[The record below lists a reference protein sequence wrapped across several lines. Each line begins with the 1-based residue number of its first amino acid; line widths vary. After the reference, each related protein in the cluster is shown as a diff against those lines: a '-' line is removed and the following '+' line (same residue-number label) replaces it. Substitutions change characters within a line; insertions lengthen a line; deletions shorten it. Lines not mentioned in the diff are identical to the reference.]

1 MRISLVTCFNA
12 DWFFGRIPSP
22 YIPLNLLCLGA
33 ILRQHGHE
41 VTIVDQTL
49 ALTLGKASDGP
60 QFHQQVAK
68 LILRDE
74 PDLIGFTTM
83 CNSYPQTLT
92 LARHCREHN
101 PEPKIVL
108 GGPQATA
115 VDEATLRVFPWVDA
129 IVRGEADHTFP
140 ALVNHWA
147 TGQPLNESLLGI
159 TYRAPGGQIVVN
171 PGPPLLQDMDAL
183 PYPAYDLYPV
193 EHLNV
198 SLIPIE
204 AGRGCPFE
212 CTFCSTNLFFSRR
225 YRIKSPERL
234 IAEMVFLQETYGY
247 SKFDLVHDMITVD
260 ARWVHKF
267 SRALIDGGHKFNWG
281 CSARVDCVDE
291 TLLAEMAEA
300 GCIGV
305 FFGIET
311 GSQRLQ
317 PIVKKKLHVSK
328 VMPTM
333 LACLENNMAPTA
345 SFITGFPDETVDD
358 AADSMNMA
366 LDVIHLAKETRGQ
379 MHLLA
384 PLVGSPL
391 YAKHKD
397 ELVFDGHSSDISLFL
412 LTEEETQVVQD
423 HPDVFPNFYY
433 IPTPHMDRSFP
444 KVVSATVYGSP
455 NLMIALRHAGINLKD
470 MLLKWVD
477 WQYEHVNQED
487 ITQDYFLY
495 RFGLDFSHFL
505 RTEVLPHYPQAPHL
519 HDMVAYFEAK
529 YALYRGHTHDL
540 TLYYLFTYDVLYLN
554 EMTRTNAPWPED
566 IQPKPTG
573 VLFVNLMPSAD
584 KGFVFLEVPIPQTD
598 HPVVQPGDILEIRDP
613 ATQLRNRPNLII
625 RNNTQQ
631 RIFATRHNMTEIELM
646 AAGFATA

>member
-1 MRISLVTCFNA
+1 MKISLVTCFNA
-12 DWFFGRIPSP
+12 DWHFGRIPSP

-33 ILRQHGHE
+33 TLRQQGHE

-49 ALTLGKASDGP
+49 SLIQGKATDGP
-60 QFHQQVAK
+60 QFHQQIAE
-68 LILRDE
+68 LILSGE

-92 LARHCREHN
+92 LARHCRQQN
-101 PEPKIVL
+101 PAPRIVL

-115 VDEATLRVFPWVDA
+115 VDEATLRHFPWIDA

-140 ALVNHWA
+140 ALVSRWA
-147 TGQPLNESLLGI
+147 AAEALDETLAGI
-159 TYRAPGGQIVVN
+159 TYRNKQGEIIVN
-171 PGPPLLQDMDAL
+171 PSPPLLQDMDAL
-183 PYPAYDLYPV
+183 PYPAYDLYPMDM
-193 EHLNV
+193 LDV

-234 IAEMVFLQETYGY
+234 VAEMQYLHDAYGY

-260 ARWVHKF
+260 ERWVHKF
-267 SRALIDGGHKFNWG
+267 SRTLIDGGYSFKWG

-291 TLLAEMAEA
+291 ELLQEMAKA
-300 GCIGV
+300 GCIGI

-328 VMPTM
+328 VIPTM
-333 LACLENNMAPTA
+333 LACIENKMGPTA

-358 AADSMNMA
+358 ALDSLHMA
-366 LDVIHLAKETRGQ
+366 LDVMHLAKETRGQ

-412 LTEEETQVVQD
+412 LTDEETQVVQD

-433 IPTPHMDRSFP
+433 IPTPHMDRNFP
-444 KVVSATVYGSP
+444 KAVSATLYGAP
-455 NLMIALRHAGINLKD
+455 NLMIALRHAGADLKEV
-470 MLLKWVD
+470 LLGWVD
-477 WQYEHVNQED
+477 WQYKHVDQSKNS
-487 ITQDYFLY
+487 QDYFLY
-495 RFGLDFSHFL
+495 RFGLDFSRYL
-505 RTEVLPHYPQAPHL
+505 RSEVLPHLINAPYL
-519 HDMVAYFEAK
+519 KDMVTYFEAK
-529 YALYRGHTHDL
+529 YLLHRGHTQDRTIYH
-540 TLYYLFTYDVLYLN
+540 LFDYDVLYLN
-554 EMTRTNAPWPED
+554 EMTRTNAPWPD
-566 IQPKPTG
+566 VQPQPTG
-573 VLFVNLMPSAD
+573 ILFINLVPSPD
-584 KGFVFLEVPIPQTD
+584 KGFLFLEVPIPQTGK
-598 HPVVQPGDILEIRDP
+598 PVVQPGDELEIRD
-613 ATQLRNRPNLII
+613 TIRQLRNRSNLII

-631 RIFATRHNMTEIELM
+631 RVFATRHHMDEKALRS
-646 AAGFATA
+646 AGFAAA